1 MICTHCGKEIQ
12 NGITFCPYCGST
24 VNNAKENTKMKKHN
38 PAKVLVS
45 IAAVAVVAA
54 GGWAFANRT
63 PTIDVSKYMILSA
76 DGYNTVGKLNISFD
90 TEKLEKDYGK
100 QIATRFKKQ
109 MKNLKDDTYGLS
121 SLTASLYDGYEA
133 DLFAE
138 TCATGSADKTKNLSN
153 GDVVTYTWDDN
164 SDEAEEAFGVKVKYS
179 DITYTVSGL
188 ASVNTF
194 DAFDG
199 VDVEFSG
206 ISPDG
211 RATVNSLPT
220 AAEAQGLYYTLDEN
234 SGLSNGDTVT
244 LTVSADDTFLKNHE
258 ITLSETSKTLTV
270 SGLKEPETIDPFEDS
285 LLNIAVEGETVS
297 GKLNILIR
305 GCAPHLGVTVSSDL
319 PADDPRSA
327 LTYSVA
333 TESPEGGYAQ
343 GDVVTITAT
352 PKFSSD
358 FTNSYILSRDSLEVS
373 LENVPHY
380 LSSAD
385 EVTPDLLAQ
394 LKPLVENELNSSVD
408 YGMTYTSIWAADGSS
423 PVSSES
429 SASGPRWTGTASLL
443 VDKDSDIYN
452 GSYYGDNMLVFPYEI
467 AYNVFS
473 GEGSGTAVGG
483 IYLLN
488 VKVNADGSYDLSEV
502 STGTTSY
509 YTDMNAFLAK
519 EVNNR
524 SEWYDITTAPFN
536 W

>member
-12 NGITFCPYCGST
+12 NGITFCPYCGSA

-38 PAKVLVS
+38 PAKVLAP

-63 PTIDVSKYMILSA
+63 PTIDVSKYMTLSA

-100 QIATRFKKQ
+100 QITTRFKKQ

-121 SLTASLYDGYEA
+121 SLTASLYDGYET

-244 LTVSADDTFLKNHE
+244 LTVHSNRDDFSDCIDKYGAMPQATEKTFTVEGLNEYVTSAD
-258 ITLSETSKTLTV
+258 TLS
-270 SGLKEPETIDPFEDS
+270 DS
-285 LLNIAVEGETVS
+285 VL
-297 GKLNILIR
+297 
-305 GCAPHLGVTVSSDL
+305 
-319 PADDPRSA
+319 
-327 LTYSVA
+327 
-333 TESPEGGYAQ
+333 
-343 GDVVTITAT
+343 
-352 PKFSSD
+352 
-358 FTNSYILSRDSLEVS
+358 VS
-373 LENVPHY
+373 LQNQAEDVFKSY
-380 LSSAD
+380 A
-385 EVTPDLLAQ
+385 AQ
-394 LKPLVENELNSSVD
+394 RFSNGQTFK
-408 YGMTYTSIWAADGSS
+408 GMTYLGNYILTPKNKDSWGDKDRIVLAYQVTVHHDYTSELNTTYDADDSFFWYITFNN
-423 PVSSES
+423 VSKDANDNI
-429 SASGPRWTGTASLL
+429 ASGLNDYDTPTTFVKIDSGVQKYSFSSSTETWEYYGYASL
-443 VDKDSDIYN
+443 DSLYN
-452 GSYYGDNMLVFPYEI
+452 AAVNQYVENYNHQDNV
-467 AYNVFS
+467 A
-473 GEGSGTAVGG
+473 
-483 IYLLN
+483 
-488 VKVNADGSYDLSEV
+488 
-502 STGTTSY
+502 
-509 YTDMNAFLAK
+509 
-519 EVNNR
+519 
-524 SEWYDITTAPFN
+524 
-536 W
+536 

>member
-38 PAKVLVS
+38 PAKVLVP

-63 PTIDVSKYMILSA
+63 PTIDVSKYMTLSA

-244 LTVSADDTFLKNHE
+244 LTVHSNRDDFSDCIDKYGAMPQATEKTFTVAGLNEYVTSAD
-258 ITLSETSKTLTV
+258 TLS
-270 SGLKEPETIDPFEDS
+270 DS
-285 LLNIAVEGETVS
+285 VL
-297 GKLNILIR
+297 
-305 GCAPHLGVTVSSDL
+305 
-319 PADDPRSA
+319 
-327 LTYSVA
+327 
-333 TESPEGGYAQ
+333 
-343 GDVVTITAT
+343 
-352 PKFSSD
+352 
-358 FTNSYILSRDSLEVS
+358 VS
-373 LENVPHY
+373 LQNQAEDVFKSY
-380 LSSAD
+380 A
-385 EVTPDLLAQ
+385 AQ
-394 LKPLVENELNSSVD
+394 RFSNGQTFK
-408 YGMTYTSIWAADGSS
+408 GMTYLGNYILTPKNKDSWGDKDRIVLAYQVTVHHDYTSELNTTYDADDSFFWYITFNNVSKDADGNI
-423 PVSSES
+423 
-429 SASGPRWTGTASLL
+429 ASGLNDYDTPTTFVKIDSGVQKYSFSSSTETWEYYGYASL
-443 VDKDSDIYN
+443 DSLYN
-452 GSYYGDNMLVFPYEI
+452 AAVNQYVENYNHQDNV
-467 AYNVFS
+467 A
-473 GEGSGTAVGG
+473 
-483 IYLLN
+483 
-488 VKVNADGSYDLSEV
+488 
-502 STGTTSY
+502 
-509 YTDMNAFLAK
+509 
-519 EVNNR
+519 
-524 SEWYDITTAPFN
+524 
-536 W
+536 

>member
-1 MICTHCGKEIQ
+1 MLCTHCGKEIQ
-12 NGITFCPYCGST
+12 NGITFCPYCGSA
-24 VNNAKENTKMKKHN
+24 VNNAKENTKMKKRN
-38 PAKVLVS
+38 PAKVLVP

-63 PTIDVSKYMILSA
+63 PTIDVSKYMTLSV

-138 TCATGSADKTKNLSN
+138 TCATGSADKTKGLSN

-164 SDEAEEAFGVKVKYS
+164 SDEAEEAFGVKVKYT

-244 LTVSADDTFLKNHE
+244 LTVHSNRDDFSDCIDKYGAMPQATEKTFTVEGLNEYVTSAE
-258 ITLSETSKTLTV
+258 TLS
-270 SGLKEPETIDPFEDS
+270 DS
-285 LLNIAVEGETVS
+285 VL
-297 GKLNILIR
+297 
-305 GCAPHLGVTVSSDL
+305 
-319 PADDPRSA
+319 
-327 LTYSVA
+327 
-333 TESPEGGYAQ
+333 
-343 GDVVTITAT
+343 
-352 PKFSSD
+352 
-358 FTNSYILSRDSLEVS
+358 VS
-373 LENVPHY
+373 LQNQAEDVFKSY
-380 LSSAD
+380 A
-385 EVTPDLLAQ
+385 AQ
-394 LKPLVENELNSSVD
+394 RFSNGQTFK
-408 YGMTYTSIWAADGSS
+408 GMTYLGNYILTSKNKDSWGDKDRIVLAYQVTVHHDYTSELNTTYDADDSFFWYITFNNVSKDADGNI
-423 PVSSES
+423 
-429 SASGPRWTGTASLL
+429 ASGLNDYDTPTTFVKIDSGVQKYSFSSSTETWEYYGYASL
-443 VDKDSDIYN
+443 DSLYN
-452 GSYYGDNMLVFPYEI
+452 AAVNQYVENYNHQDNV
-467 AYNVFS
+467 A
-473 GEGSGTAVGG
+473 
-483 IYLLN
+483 
-488 VKVNADGSYDLSEV
+488 
-502 STGTTSY
+502 
-509 YTDMNAFLAK
+509 
-519 EVNNR
+519 
-524 SEWYDITTAPFN
+524 
-536 W
+536 

>member
-1 MICTHCGKEIQ
+1 MLCTHCGKEIQ
-12 NGITFCPYCGST
+12 NGITFCPYCGSA

-63 PTIDVSKYMILSA
+63 PTIDVSKYMTLSA
-76 DGYNTVGKLNISFD
+76 DGYNTVGKLNIDFD
-90 TEKLEKDYGK
+90 TDKLEQDYGK

-109 MKNLKDDTYGLS
+109 MKNLKDDTFGLS

-164 SDEAEEAFGVKVKYS
+164 SDEAEEAFGVKVKYT

-244 LTVSADDTFLKNHE
+244 LTVHSNRDDFSDCIDKYGAMPQATEKTFTVEGLNEYVTSAD
-258 ITLSETSKTLTV
+258 TLS
-270 SGLKEPETIDPFEDS
+270 DS
-285 LLNIAVEGETVS
+285 VL
-297 GKLNILIR
+297 
-305 GCAPHLGVTVSSDL
+305 
-319 PADDPRSA
+319 
-327 LTYSVA
+327 
-333 TESPEGGYAQ
+333 
-343 GDVVTITAT
+343 
-352 PKFSSD
+352 
-358 FTNSYILSRDSLEVS
+358 VS
-373 LENVPHY
+373 LQNQAEDVFKSY
-380 LSSAD
+380 A
-385 EVTPDLLAQ
+385 AQ
-394 LKPLVENELNSSVD
+394 RFSNGQTFK
-408 YGMTYTSIWAADGSS
+408 GMTYLGNYILTPKNKDSGGDKDRIVLAYQVTVHHDYTSELNTTYDADDSFFWYITFNN
-423 PVSSES
+423 VSKDANDNI
-429 SASGPRWTGTASLL
+429 ASGLNDYDTPTTFVKIDSGVQKYSFSSSTETWEYYGYASL
-443 VDKDSDIYN
+443 DSLYN
-452 GSYYGDNMLVFPYEI
+452 AAVNQYVENYNHQDNV
-467 AYNVFS
+467 A
-473 GEGSGTAVGG
+473 
-483 IYLLN
+483 
-488 VKVNADGSYDLSEV
+488 
-502 STGTTSY
+502 
-509 YTDMNAFLAK
+509 
-519 EVNNR
+519 
-524 SEWYDITTAPFN
+524 
-536 W
+536 

>member
-38 PAKVLVS
+38 PAKVLVP

-63 PTIDVSKYMILSA
+63 PTIDVSKYMTLSV
-76 DGYNTVGKLNISFD
+76 DGYNTVGKLNIDFD

-100 QIATRFKKQ
+100 QITTRFKKQ
-109 MKNLKDDTYGLS
+109 MKNLKDDTFGLS

-164 SDEAEEAFGVKVKYS
+164 SDEAEEAFGVKVKYT

-220 AAEAQGLYYTLDEN
+220 AVEAQGLYYTLDEN

-244 LTVSADDTFLKNHE
+244 LTVHSNRDDFSDCIDKYGAMPQATEKTFTVEGLNEYVTSAD
-258 ITLSETSKTLTV
+258 TLS
-270 SGLKEPETIDPFEDS
+270 DS
-285 LLNIAVEGETVS
+285 VL
-297 GKLNILIR
+297 
-305 GCAPHLGVTVSSDL
+305 
-319 PADDPRSA
+319 
-327 LTYSVA
+327 
-333 TESPEGGYAQ
+333 
-343 GDVVTITAT
+343 
-352 PKFSSD
+352 
-358 FTNSYILSRDSLEVS
+358 VS
-373 LENVPHY
+373 LQNQAEDVFKSY
-380 LSSAD
+380 A
-385 EVTPDLLAQ
+385 AQ
-394 LKPLVENELNSSVD
+394 RFSNGQTFK
-408 YGMTYTSIWAADGSS
+408 GMTYLGNYILTPKNKDSWGDKDRIVLAYQVTVHHDYTSELNMTYDADDSFFWYITFNN
-423 PVSSES
+423 VSKDANDNI
-429 SASGPRWTGTASLL
+429 ASGLNDYDTPTTFVKIDSGVQKYSFSSSTETWEYYGYASL
-443 VDKDSDIYN
+443 DSLYN
-452 GSYYGDNMLVFPYEI
+452 AAVNQYVENYNHQDNV
-467 AYNVFS
+467 A
-473 GEGSGTAVGG
+473 
-483 IYLLN
+483 
-488 VKVNADGSYDLSEV
+488 
-502 STGTTSY
+502 
-509 YTDMNAFLAK
+509 
-519 EVNNR
+519 
-524 SEWYDITTAPFN
+524 
-536 W
+536 

>member
-12 NGITFCPYCGST
+12 NGITFCPYCGSA

-38 PAKVLVS
+38 PAKVLVP

-63 PTIDVSKYMILSA
+63 PTIDVSKYMTLSA
-76 DGYNTVGKLNISFD
+76 DGYNTVGKLNVDFD

-138 TCATGSADKTKNLSN
+138 TCANGSADKTKNLSN

-164 SDEAEEAFGVKVKYS
+164 SKEAMEAFGVKVKYT

-234 SGLSNGDTVT
+234 SALSNGDTVT
-244 LTVSADDTFLKNHE
+244 LTVHSNRDDFSDCIDKYGAMPQATEKTFTVEGLNEYVTSAD
-258 ITLSETSKTLTV
+258 TLS
-270 SGLKEPETIDPFEDS
+270 DS
-285 LLNIAVEGETVS
+285 VL
-297 GKLNILIR
+297 
-305 GCAPHLGVTVSSDL
+305 
-319 PADDPRSA
+319 
-327 LTYSVA
+327 
-333 TESPEGGYAQ
+333 
-343 GDVVTITAT
+343 
-352 PKFSSD
+352 
-358 FTNSYILSRDSLEVS
+358 VS
-373 LENVPHY
+373 LQNQAEDVFKSY
-380 LSSAD
+380 A
-385 EVTPDLLAQ
+385 AQ
-394 LKPLVENELNSSVD
+394 RFSNGQTFK
-408 YGMTYTSIWAADGSS
+408 GMTYLGNYILTPKNKDSWGDKDRIVLAYQVTVHHDYTSELNTTYDADDSFFWYITFNN
-423 PVSSES
+423 VSKDANGNI
-429 SASGPRWTGTASLL
+429 ASGLNDYDTPTTFVKIDSGVQKYSFSSSTKTWEYYGYASL
-443 VDKDSDIYN
+443 DSLYN
-452 GSYYGDNMLVFPYEI
+452 AAVNQYVENYNHQDNV
-467 AYNVFS
+467 A
-473 GEGSGTAVGG
+473 
-483 IYLLN
+483 
-488 VKVNADGSYDLSEV
+488 
-502 STGTTSY
+502 
-509 YTDMNAFLAK
+509 
-519 EVNNR
+519 
-524 SEWYDITTAPFN
+524 
-536 W
+536 

>member
-12 NGITFCPYCGST
+12 NGITFCPYCGSA

-38 PAKVLVS
+38 PAKVLAP

-63 PTIDVSKYMILSA
+63 PTIDVSKYMTLSA

-100 QIATRFKKQ
+100 QITTRFKKQ

-121 SLTASLYDGYEA
+121 SLTASLYDGYET

-234 SGLSNGDTVT
+234 SGLSNGATVT
-244 LTVSADDTFLKNHE
+244 LTVHSNRDDFSDCIDKYGAMPQATEKTFTVEGLNEYVTSAD
-258 ITLSETSKTLTV
+258 TLS
-270 SGLKEPETIDPFEDS
+270 DS
-285 LLNIAVEGETVS
+285 VL
-297 GKLNILIR
+297 
-305 GCAPHLGVTVSSDL
+305 
-319 PADDPRSA
+319 
-327 LTYSVA
+327 
-333 TESPEGGYAQ
+333 
-343 GDVVTITAT
+343 
-352 PKFSSD
+352 
-358 FTNSYILSRDSLEVS
+358 VS
-373 LENVPHY
+373 LQNQAEDVFKSY
-380 LSSAD
+380 A
-385 EVTPDLLAQ
+385 AQ
-394 LKPLVENELNSSVD
+394 RFSNGQTFK
-408 YGMTYTSIWAADGSS
+408 GMTYLGNYILTPKNKDSWGDKDRIVLAYQVTVHHDYTSELNTTYDADDSFFWYITFNNVSKDADGNI
-423 PVSSES
+423 
-429 SASGPRWTGTASLL
+429 ASGLNDYDTPTTFVKIDSGVQKYSFSSSTETWEYYGYASL
-443 VDKDSDIYN
+443 DSLYN
-452 GSYYGDNMLVFPYEI
+452 AAVNQYVENYNHQDNV
-467 AYNVFS
+467 A
-473 GEGSGTAVGG
+473 
-483 IYLLN
+483 
-488 VKVNADGSYDLSEV
+488 
-502 STGTTSY
+502 
-509 YTDMNAFLAK
+509 
-519 EVNNR
+519 
-524 SEWYDITTAPFN
+524 
-536 W
+536 

>member
-63 PTIDVSKYMILSA
+63 PTIDVSKYMTLSA
-76 DGYNTVGKLNISFD
+76 DGYNTVGKLNIDFD
-90 TEKLEKDYGK
+90 TDKLEQDYGK
-100 QIATRFKKQ
+100 QITTRFKKQ

-164 SDEAEEAFGVKVKYS
+164 SDEAEEAFGVKVKYT

-244 LTVSADDTFLKNHE
+244 LTVHSNRDDFSDCIDKYGAMPQATEKTFTVEGLNEYVTSAD
-258 ITLSETSKTLTV
+258 TLS
-270 SGLKEPETIDPFEDS
+270 DS
-285 LLNIAVEGETVS
+285 VL
-297 GKLNILIR
+297 
-305 GCAPHLGVTVSSDL
+305 
-319 PADDPRSA
+319 
-327 LTYSVA
+327 
-333 TESPEGGYAQ
+333 
-343 GDVVTITAT
+343 
-352 PKFSSD
+352 
-358 FTNSYILSRDSLEVS
+358 VS
-373 LENVPHY
+373 LQNQAEDVFKSY
-380 LSSAD
+380 A
-385 EVTPDLLAQ
+385 AQ
-394 LKPLVENELNSSVD
+394 RFSNGQTFK
-408 YGMTYTSIWAADGSS
+408 GMTYLGNYILT
-423 PVSSES
+423 PK
-429 SASGPRWTGTASLL
+429 
-443 VDKDSDIYN
+443 DKDSWGDKDRIVLAYQVTVHHDYTSELN
-452 GSYYGDNMLVFPYEI
+452 TTYDADDSFFWYITFNNVSKDADGNIASGLNDYDTPTTFVKIDSGVQKYSFSSSTETWEYYGYASLDNL
-467 AYNVFS
+467 YNA
-473 GEGSGTAVGG
+473 AVNQ
-483 IYLLN
+483 YVENYNHQDN
-488 VKVNADGSYDLSEV
+488 VA
-502 STGTTSY
+502 
-509 YTDMNAFLAK
+509 
-519 EVNNR
+519 
-524 SEWYDITTAPFN
+524 
-536 W
+536 

>member
-38 PAKVLVS
+38 PAKVLVP

-63 PTIDVSKYMILSA
+63 PTIDVSKYMTLSA

-164 SDEAEEAFGVKVKYS
+164 SDEAEEAFGVKVKYT

-244 LTVSADDTFLKNHE
+244 LTVHSNRDDFSDCIDKYGAMPQATEKTFTVAGLNEYVTSAD
-258 ITLSETSKTLTV
+258 TLS
-270 SGLKEPETIDPFEDS
+270 DS
-285 LLNIAVEGETVS
+285 VL
-297 GKLNILIR
+297 
-305 GCAPHLGVTVSSDL
+305 
-319 PADDPRSA
+319 
-327 LTYSVA
+327 
-333 TESPEGGYAQ
+333 
-343 GDVVTITAT
+343 
-352 PKFSSD
+352 
-358 FTNSYILSRDSLEVS
+358 VS
-373 LENVPHY
+373 LQNQAEDVFKSY
-380 LSSAD
+380 A
-385 EVTPDLLAQ
+385 AQ
-394 LKPLVENELNSSVD
+394 RFSNGQTFK
-408 YGMTYTSIWAADGSS
+408 GMTYLGNYILTPKNKDSWGDKDRIVLAYQVTVHHDYTSELNTTYDADDSFFWYITFNNVSKDADGNI
-423 PVSSES
+423 
-429 SASGPRWTGTASLL
+429 ASGLNDYDTPTTF
-443 VDKDSDIYN
+443 VKIDSGVQKY
-452 GSYYGDNMLVFPYEI
+452 S
-467 AYNVFS
+467 FS
-473 GEGSGTAVGG
+473 S
-483 IYLLN
+483 
-488 VKVNADGSYDLSEV
+488 
-502 STGTTSY
+502 STET
-509 YTDMNAFLAK
+509 
-519 EVNNR
+519 
-524 SEWYDITTAPFN
+524 
-536 W
+536 

>member
-12 NGITFCPYCGST
+12 NGITFCPYCGSA

-38 PAKVLVS
+38 PAKVLAP
-45 IAAVAVVAA
+45 IAAAAVIAA

-63 PTIDVSKYMILSA
+63 PTIDVSKYMTLSA

-100 QIATRFKKQ
+100 QITTRFKKQ
-109 MKNLKDDTYGLS
+109 MKNLKDDTFGLS

-244 LTVSADDTFLKNHE
+244 LTVHSNRDDFSDCIDKYGAMPQATEKTFTVEGLNEYVTSAD
-258 ITLSETSKTLTV
+258 TLS
-270 SGLKEPETIDPFEDS
+270 DS
-285 LLNIAVEGETVS
+285 VL
-297 GKLNILIR
+297 
-305 GCAPHLGVTVSSDL
+305 
-319 PADDPRSA
+319 
-327 LTYSVA
+327 
-333 TESPEGGYAQ
+333 
-343 GDVVTITAT
+343 
-352 PKFSSD
+352 
-358 FTNSYILSRDSLEVS
+358 VS
-373 LENVPHY
+373 LQNQAEDVFKSY
-380 LSSAD
+380 A
-385 EVTPDLLAQ
+385 AQ
-394 LKPLVENELNSSVD
+394 RFSNGQTFK
-408 YGMTYTSIWAADGSS
+408 GMTYLGNYILTPKNKDSWGDKDRIVLAYQVTVHHDYTSELNTTYDADDSFFWYITFNNVSKDADGNIASGLNDYDTPTTFVKIDSGVQKYSFSS
-423 PVSSES
+423 SSETWEYY
-429 SASGPRWTGTASLL
+429 GYASL
-443 VDKDSDIYN
+443 DSLYN
-452 GSYYGDNMLVFPYEI
+452 AAVNQYVENYNHQDNV
-467 AYNVFS
+467 A
-473 GEGSGTAVGG
+473 
-483 IYLLN
+483 
-488 VKVNADGSYDLSEV
+488 
-502 STGTTSY
+502 
-509 YTDMNAFLAK
+509 
-519 EVNNR
+519 
-524 SEWYDITTAPFN
+524 
-536 W
+536 

>member
-12 NGITFCPYCGST
+12 NGITFCPYCGSA

-38 PAKVLVS
+38 PAKVLAP

-63 PTIDVSKYMILSA
+63 PTIDVSKYMTLSA

-100 QIATRFKKQ
+100 QITTRFKKQ

-121 SLTASLYDGYEA
+121 SLTASLYDGYET

-164 SDEAEEAFGVKVKYS
+164 SDEAEEAFGVKVKYT

-244 LTVSADDTFLKNHE
+244 LTVHSNRDDFSDCIDKYGAMPQATEKTFTVEGLNEYVTSAD
-258 ITLSETSKTLTV
+258 TLS
-270 SGLKEPETIDPFEDS
+270 DS
-285 LLNIAVEGETVS
+285 VL
-297 GKLNILIR
+297 
-305 GCAPHLGVTVSSDL
+305 
-319 PADDPRSA
+319 
-327 LTYSVA
+327 
-333 TESPEGGYAQ
+333 
-343 GDVVTITAT
+343 
-352 PKFSSD
+352 
-358 FTNSYILSRDSLEVS
+358 VS
-373 LENVPHY
+373 LQNQAEDVFKSY
-380 LSSAD
+380 A
-385 EVTPDLLAQ
+385 AQ
-394 LKPLVENELNSSVD
+394 RFSNGQTFK
-408 YGMTYTSIWAADGSS
+408 GMTYLGNYILTPKNKDSWGDKDRIVLAYQVTVHHDYTSELNTTYDADDSFFWYITFNNVSKDADGNI
-423 PVSSES
+423 
-429 SASGPRWTGTASLL
+429 ASGLNDYDTPTTFVKIDSGVQKYSFSSSTETWEYYGYASL
-443 VDKDSDIYN
+443 DSLYN
-452 GSYYGDNMLVFPYEI
+452 AAVNQYVENYNHQDNV
-467 AYNVFS
+467 A
-473 GEGSGTAVGG
+473 
-483 IYLLN
+483 
-488 VKVNADGSYDLSEV
+488 
-502 STGTTSY
+502 
-509 YTDMNAFLAK
+509 
-519 EVNNR
+519 
-524 SEWYDITTAPFN
+524 
-536 W
+536 

>member
-63 PTIDVSKYMILSA
+63 PTIDVSKYMTLSA
-76 DGYNTVGKLNISFD
+76 DGYNTVGKLNIDFD
-90 TEKLEKDYGK
+90 TDKLEQDYGK
-100 QIATRFKKQ
+100 QITTRFKKQ
-109 MKNLKDDTYGLS
+109 MKNLKDDTFGLS

-164 SDEAEEAFGVKVKYS
+164 SDEAEEAFGVKVKYT

-244 LTVSADDTFLKNHE
+244 LTVHSNRDDFSDCIDKYGAMPQATEKTFTVEGLNEYVTSAD
-258 ITLSETSKTLTV
+258 TLS
-270 SGLKEPETIDPFEDS
+270 DS
-285 LLNIAVEGETVS
+285 VL
-297 GKLNILIR
+297 
-305 GCAPHLGVTVSSDL
+305 
-319 PADDPRSA
+319 
-327 LTYSVA
+327 
-333 TESPEGGYAQ
+333 
-343 GDVVTITAT
+343 
-352 PKFSSD
+352 
-358 FTNSYILSRDSLEVS
+358 VS
-373 LENVPHY
+373 LQNQAEDVFKSY
-380 LSSAD
+380 A
-385 EVTPDLLAQ
+385 AQ
-394 LKPLVENELNSSVD
+394 RFSNGQTFK
-408 YGMTYTSIWAADGSS
+408 GMTYLGNYILPPKNKDSWGDKDRIVLAYQVTVHHDYTSELNTTYDADDSFFWYITFNNVSKDADGNI
-423 PVSSES
+423 
-429 SASGPRWTGTASLL
+429 ASGLNDYDTPTTFVKIDSGVQKYSFSSSTETWEYYGYASL
-443 VDKDSDIYN
+443 DSLYN
-452 GSYYGDNMLVFPYEI
+452 AAVNQYVENYNHQDNV
-467 AYNVFS
+467 A
-473 GEGSGTAVGG
+473 
-483 IYLLN
+483 
-488 VKVNADGSYDLSEV
+488 
-502 STGTTSY
+502 
-509 YTDMNAFLAK
+509 
-519 EVNNR
+519 
-524 SEWYDITTAPFN
+524 
-536 W
+536 

>member
-38 PAKVLVS
+38 PAKVLAP
-45 IAAVAVVAA
+45 IAAAAVIAA

-63 PTIDVSKYMILSA
+63 PTIDVSKYMTLSA

-121 SLTASLYDGYEA
+121 SLTASLYDGYET

-164 SDEAEEAFGVKVKYS
+164 SDEAEEAFGVKVKYT

-244 LTVSADDTFLKNHE
+244 LTVHSNRDDFSDCIDKYGAMPQATEKTFTVAGLNEYVTSAD
-258 ITLSETSKTLTV
+258 TLS
-270 SGLKEPETIDPFEDS
+270 DS
-285 LLNIAVEGETVS
+285 VL
-297 GKLNILIR
+297 
-305 GCAPHLGVTVSSDL
+305 
-319 PADDPRSA
+319 
-327 LTYSVA
+327 
-333 TESPEGGYAQ
+333 
-343 GDVVTITAT
+343 
-352 PKFSSD
+352 
-358 FTNSYILSRDSLEVS
+358 VS
-373 LENVPHY
+373 LQNQAEDVFKSY
-380 LSSAD
+380 A
-385 EVTPDLLAQ
+385 AQ
-394 LKPLVENELNSSVD
+394 RFSNGQTFK
-408 YGMTYTSIWAADGSS
+408 GMTYLGNYILTPKNKDSWGDKDRIVLAYQVTVHHDYTSELNTTYDADDSFFWYITFNNVSKDADGNI
-423 PVSSES
+423 
-429 SASGPRWTGTASLL
+429 ASGLNDYDTPTTFVKIDSGVQKYSFSSSTETWEYYGYASL
-443 VDKDSDIYN
+443 DSLYN
-452 GSYYGDNMLVFPYEI
+452 AAVNQYVENYNHQDNV
-467 AYNVFS
+467 A
-473 GEGSGTAVGG
+473 
-483 IYLLN
+483 
-488 VKVNADGSYDLSEV
+488 
-502 STGTTSY
+502 
-509 YTDMNAFLAK
+509 
-519 EVNNR
+519 
-524 SEWYDITTAPFN
+524 
-536 W
+536 

>member
-24 VNNAKENTKMKKHN
+24 VNNANENTKMKKHN
-38 PAKVLVS
+38 PAKVLVP

-63 PTIDVSKYMILSA
+63 PTIDVSKYMTLSA

-164 SDEAEEAFGVKVKYS
+164 SDEAEEAFGVKVKYT

-244 LTVSADDTFLKNHE
+244 LTVHSNRDDFSDCIDKYGAMPQATEKTFTVAGLNEYVTSAD
-258 ITLSETSKTLTV
+258 TLS
-270 SGLKEPETIDPFEDS
+270 DS
-285 LLNIAVEGETVS
+285 VL
-297 GKLNILIR
+297 
-305 GCAPHLGVTVSSDL
+305 
-319 PADDPRSA
+319 
-327 LTYSVA
+327 
-333 TESPEGGYAQ
+333 
-343 GDVVTITAT
+343 
-352 PKFSSD
+352 
-358 FTNSYILSRDSLEVS
+358 VS
-373 LENVPHY
+373 LQNQAEDVFKSY
-380 LSSAD
+380 A
-385 EVTPDLLAQ
+385 AQ
-394 LKPLVENELNSSVD
+394 RFSNGQTFK
-408 YGMTYTSIWAADGSS
+408 GMTYLGNYILTPKNKDSWGDKDRIVLAYQVTVHHDYTSELNTTYDADDSFFWYITFNNVSKDADGNI
-423 PVSSES
+423 
-429 SASGPRWTGTASLL
+429 ASGLNDYDTPTTFVKIDSGVQKYSFSSSTETWEYYGYASL
-443 VDKDSDIYN
+443 DSLYN
-452 GSYYGDNMLVFPYEI
+452 AAVNQYVENYNHQDNV
-467 AYNVFS
+467 A
-473 GEGSGTAVGG
+473 
-483 IYLLN
+483 
-488 VKVNADGSYDLSEV
+488 
-502 STGTTSY
+502 
-509 YTDMNAFLAK
+509 
-519 EVNNR
+519 
-524 SEWYDITTAPFN
+524 
-536 W
+536 

>member
-1 MICTHCGKEIQ
+1 MICTYCGKEIQ

-24 VNNAKENTKMKKHN
+24 VKNAKENTKMKKHN

-63 PTIDVSKYMILSA
+63 PTIDVSKYMTLSA

-138 TCATGSADKTKNLSN
+138 TCATGSADKTKGLSN

-164 SDEAEEAFGVKVKYS
+164 SDEAEEAFGVKVKYT

-244 LTVSADDTFLKNHE
+244 LTVHSNRDDFSDCIDKYGAMPQATEKTFTVEGLNEYVTSAD
-258 ITLSETSKTLTV
+258 TLS
-270 SGLKEPETIDPFEDS
+270 DS
-285 LLNIAVEGETVS
+285 VL
-297 GKLNILIR
+297 
-305 GCAPHLGVTVSSDL
+305 
-319 PADDPRSA
+319 
-327 LTYSVA
+327 
-333 TESPEGGYAQ
+333 
-343 GDVVTITAT
+343 
-352 PKFSSD
+352 
-358 FTNSYILSRDSLEVS
+358 VS
-373 LENVPHY
+373 LQNQAEDVFKSY
-380 LSSAD
+380 A
-385 EVTPDLLAQ
+385 AQ
-394 LKPLVENELNSSVD
+394 RFSNGQTFK
-408 YGMTYTSIWAADGSS
+408 GMTYLGNYILTPKNKDSWGDKDRIVLAYQVTVHHDYTSELNTTYDADDSFFWYITFNNVSKDADGNI
-423 PVSSES
+423 
-429 SASGPRWTGTASLL
+429 ASGLNDYDTPTTFVKIDSGVQKYSFSSSTETWEYYGYASL
-443 VDKDSDIYN
+443 DSLYN
-452 GSYYGDNMLVFPYEI
+452 AAVNQYVENYNHQDNV
-467 AYNVFS
+467 A
-473 GEGSGTAVGG
+473 
-483 IYLLN
+483 
-488 VKVNADGSYDLSEV
+488 
-502 STGTTSY
+502 
-509 YTDMNAFLAK
+509 
-519 EVNNR
+519 
-524 SEWYDITTAPFN
+524 
-536 W
+536 

>member
-38 PAKVLVS
+38 PAKILVP
-45 IAAVAVVAA
+45 IATVAVVAA

-63 PTIDVSKYMILSA
+63 PTIDVSKYMTLSA

-121 SLTASLYDGYEA
+121 SLTASLYDGYET

-244 LTVSADDTFLKNHE
+244 LTVHSNRDDFSDCIDKYGAMPQATEKTFTVEGLNEYVTSAD
-258 ITLSETSKTLTV
+258 TLS
-270 SGLKEPETIDPFEDS
+270 DS
-285 LLNIAVEGETVS
+285 VL
-297 GKLNILIR
+297 
-305 GCAPHLGVTVSSDL
+305 
-319 PADDPRSA
+319 
-327 LTYSVA
+327 
-333 TESPEGGYAQ
+333 
-343 GDVVTITAT
+343 
-352 PKFSSD
+352 
-358 FTNSYILSRDSLEVS
+358 VS
-373 LENVPHY
+373 LQNQAEDVFKSY
-380 LSSAD
+380 A
-385 EVTPDLLAQ
+385 AQ
-394 LKPLVENELNSSVD
+394 RFSNGQTFK
-408 YGMTYTSIWAADGSS
+408 GMTYLGNYILTPKNKDSWGDKDRIVLAYQVTVHHDYTSELNTTYDADDSFFWYITFNNVSKDADGNI
-423 PVSSES
+423 
-429 SASGPRWTGTASLL
+429 ASGLNDYDTPTTFVKIDSGVQKYSFSSSTETWEYYGYASL
-443 VDKDSDIYN
+443 DSLYN
-452 GSYYGDNMLVFPYEI
+452 AAVNQYVENYNHQDNV
-467 AYNVFS
+467 A
-473 GEGSGTAVGG
+473 
-483 IYLLN
+483 
-488 VKVNADGSYDLSEV
+488 
-502 STGTTSY
+502 
-509 YTDMNAFLAK
+509 
-519 EVNNR
+519 
-524 SEWYDITTAPFN
+524 
-536 W
+536 

>member
-24 VNNAKENTKMKKHN
+24 VNNAKENTKMKKRN
-38 PAKVLVS
+38 PAKVLVP

-63 PTIDVSKYMILSA
+63 PTIDVSKYMTLSA

-109 MKNLKDDTYGLS
+109 MKNLKDDTFGLS

-164 SDEAEEAFGVKVKYS
+164 SDEAEEAFGVKVKYT

-244 LTVSADDTFLKNHE
+244 LTVHSNRDDFSDCIDKYGAMPQATEKTFTVEGLNEYVTSAD
-258 ITLSETSKTLTV
+258 TLSDSVLVSLQNQAEDVFKSYAAQRFSNGQTFKGMTYLGNYILTP
-270 SGLKEPETIDPFEDS
+270 KNKDS
-285 LLNIAVEGETVS
+285 WGDKDRIVLAYQ
-297 GKLNILIR
+297 
-305 GCAPHLGVTVSSDL
+305 VTVHHDY
-319 PADDPRSA
+319 
-327 LTYSVA
+327 T
-333 TESPEGGYAQ
+333 
-343 GDVVTITAT
+343 
-352 PKFSSD
+352 
-358 FTNSYILSRDSLEVS
+358 
-373 LENVPHY
+373 
-380 LSSAD
+380 
-385 EVTPDLLAQ
+385 
-394 LKPLVENELNSSVD
+394 NELNT
-408 YGMTYTSIWAADGSS
+408 TYDADDSFFWYITFNNVSKDADGNI
-423 PVSSES
+423 
-429 SASGPRWTGTASLL
+429 ASGLNDYDTPTTFVKIDSGVQKYSFSSSTETWEYYGYASL
-443 VDKDSDIYN
+443 DSLYN
-452 GSYYGDNMLVFPYEI
+452 AAVNQYVENYNHQDNV
-467 AYNVFS
+467 A
-473 GEGSGTAVGG
+473 
-483 IYLLN
+483 
-488 VKVNADGSYDLSEV
+488 
-502 STGTTSY
+502 
-509 YTDMNAFLAK
+509 
-519 EVNNR
+519 
-524 SEWYDITTAPFN
+524 
-536 W
+536 

>member
-63 PTIDVSKYMILSA
+63 PTIDVSKYMTLSA
-76 DGYNTVGKLNISFD
+76 DGYNTVGKLNIDFD

-100 QIATRFKKQ
+100 QITTRFKKQ

-164 SDEAEEAFGVKVKYS
+164 SDEAEEAFGVKVKYT

-244 LTVSADDTFLKNHE
+244 LTVHSNRDDFSDCIDKYGAMPQATEKTFTVEGLNEYVTSAD
-258 ITLSETSKTLTV
+258 TLS
-270 SGLKEPETIDPFEDS
+270 DS
-285 LLNIAVEGETVS
+285 VL
-297 GKLNILIR
+297 
-305 GCAPHLGVTVSSDL
+305 
-319 PADDPRSA
+319 
-327 LTYSVA
+327 
-333 TESPEGGYAQ
+333 
-343 GDVVTITAT
+343 
-352 PKFSSD
+352 
-358 FTNSYILSRDSLEVS
+358 VS
-373 LENVPHY
+373 LQNQAEDVFKSY
-380 LSSAD
+380 A
-385 EVTPDLLAQ
+385 AQ
-394 LKPLVENELNSSVD
+394 RFSNGQTFK
-408 YGMTYTSIWAADGSS
+408 GMTYLGNYILTPKNKDSWGDKDRIVLAYQVTVHHDYTSELNTTYDADDSFFWYITFNNVSKDADGNI
-423 PVSSES
+423 
-429 SASGPRWTGTASLL
+429 ASGLNDYDTPTTFVKIDSGVQKYSFSSSTETWEYYGYASL
-443 VDKDSDIYN
+443 DSLYN
-452 GSYYGDNMLVFPYEI
+452 AAVNQYVENYNHQDNV
-467 AYNVFS
+467 A
-473 GEGSGTAVGG
+473 
-483 IYLLN
+483 
-488 VKVNADGSYDLSEV
+488 
-502 STGTTSY
+502 
-509 YTDMNAFLAK
+509 
-519 EVNNR
+519 
-524 SEWYDITTAPFN
+524 
-536 W
+536 

>member
-1 MICTHCGKEIQ
+1 MLCTHCGKEIQ
-12 NGITFCPYCGST
+12 NGITFCPYCGSA
-24 VNNAKENTKMKKHN
+24 VNNAKENTKMKKRN
-38 PAKVLVS
+38 PAKVLVP

-63 PTIDVSKYMILSA
+63 PTIDVSKYMTLSA

-109 MKNLKDDTYGLS
+109 MKNLKDDTFGLS

-164 SDEAEEAFGVKVKYS
+164 SDEAEEAFGVKVKYT

-244 LTVSADDTFLKNHE
+244 LTVHSNRDDFSDCIDKYGAMPQATEKTFTVEGLNEYVTSAD
-258 ITLSETSKTLTV
+258 TLS
-270 SGLKEPETIDPFEDS
+270 DS
-285 LLNIAVEGETVS
+285 VL
-297 GKLNILIR
+297 
-305 GCAPHLGVTVSSDL
+305 
-319 PADDPRSA
+319 
-327 LTYSVA
+327 
-333 TESPEGGYAQ
+333 
-343 GDVVTITAT
+343 
-352 PKFSSD
+352 
-358 FTNSYILSRDSLEVS
+358 VS
-373 LENVPHY
+373 LQNQAEDVFKSY
-380 LSSAD
+380 A
-385 EVTPDLLAQ
+385 AQ
-394 LKPLVENELNSSVD
+394 RFSNGQTFK
-408 YGMTYTSIWAADGSS
+408 GMTYLGNYILTPKNKDSWGDKDRIVLAYQVTVHHDYTSELNTTYDADDSFFWYITFNNVSKDADGNI
-423 PVSSES
+423 
-429 SASGPRWTGTASLL
+429 ASGLNDYDTPTTFVKIDSGVQKYSFSSSTETWEYYGYASL
-443 VDKDSDIYN
+443 DSLYN
-452 GSYYGDNMLVFPYEI
+452 AAVNQYVENYNHQDNV
-467 AYNVFS
+467 A
-473 GEGSGTAVGG
+473 
-483 IYLLN
+483 
-488 VKVNADGSYDLSEV
+488 
-502 STGTTSY
+502 
-509 YTDMNAFLAK
+509 
-519 EVNNR
+519 
-524 SEWYDITTAPFN
+524 
-536 W
+536 

>member
-38 PAKVLVS
+38 PAKVLVH

-63 PTIDVSKYMILSA
+63 PTIDVSKYMTLSA

-164 SDEAEEAFGVKVKYS
+164 SDEAEEAFGVKVKYT

-244 LTVSADDTFLKNHE
+244 LTVHSNRDDFSDCIDKYGAMPQATEKTFTVAGLNEYVTSAD
-258 ITLSETSKTLTV
+258 TLS
-270 SGLKEPETIDPFEDS
+270 DS
-285 LLNIAVEGETVS
+285 VL
-297 GKLNILIR
+297 
-305 GCAPHLGVTVSSDL
+305 
-319 PADDPRSA
+319 
-327 LTYSVA
+327 
-333 TESPEGGYAQ
+333 
-343 GDVVTITAT
+343 
-352 PKFSSD
+352 
-358 FTNSYILSRDSLEVS
+358 VS
-373 LENVPHY
+373 LQNQAEDVFKSY
-380 LSSAD
+380 A
-385 EVTPDLLAQ
+385 AQ
-394 LKPLVENELNSSVD
+394 RFSNGQTFK
-408 YGMTYTSIWAADGSS
+408 GMTYLGNYILTPKNKDSWGDKDRIVLAYQVTVHHDYTSELNTTYDADDSFFWYITFNNVSKDADGNI
-423 PVSSES
+423 
-429 SASGPRWTGTASLL
+429 ASGLNDYDTPTTFVKIDSGVQKYSFSSSTETWEYYGYASL
-443 VDKDSDIYN
+443 DSLYN
-452 GSYYGDNMLVFPYEI
+452 AAVNQYVENYNHQDNV
-467 AYNVFS
+467 A
-473 GEGSGTAVGG
+473 
-483 IYLLN
+483 
-488 VKVNADGSYDLSEV
+488 
-502 STGTTSY
+502 
-509 YTDMNAFLAK
+509 
-519 EVNNR
+519 
-524 SEWYDITTAPFN
+524 
-536 W
+536 

>member
-63 PTIDVSKYMILSA
+63 PTIDVSKYMTLSA
-76 DGYNTVGKLNISFD
+76 DGYNTVGKLNIDFD
-90 TEKLEKDYGK
+90 TDKLEQDYGK
-100 QIATRFKKQ
+100 QITTRFKKQ
-109 MKNLKDDTYGLS
+109 MKNLKDDTFGLS

-164 SDEAEEAFGVKVKYS
+164 SDEAEEAFGVKVKYT

-244 LTVSADDTFLKNHE
+244 LTVHSNRDDFSDCIDKYGAMPQATEKTFTVEGLNEYVTSAD
-258 ITLSETSKTLTV
+258 TLSDSVLVSLQNQAQDVLNAYIAKSWDSECVTLKGMSYLGYYILTPKNKDNYGVSQDVIILPYQVTSHNH
-270 SGLKEPETIDPFEDS
+270 FEDDKGQVYDADVS
-285 LLNIAVEGETVS
+285 YYWYIAFRNVSKDADGNIAG
-297 GKLNILIR
+297 GL
-305 GCAPHLGVTVSSDL
+305 
-319 PADDPRSA
+319 DDYYTANASF
-327 LTYSVA
+327 
-333 TESPEGGYAQ
+333 
-343 GDVVTITAT
+343 DVKTGL
-352 PKFSSD
+352 D
-358 FTNSYILSRDSLEVS
+358 
-373 LENVPHY
+373 
-380 LSSAD
+380 
-385 EVTPDLLAQ
+385 
-394 LKPLVENELNSSVD
+394 
-408 YGMTYTSIWAADGSS
+408 DGWW
-423 PVSSES
+423 EKY
-429 SASGPRWTGTASLL
+429 W
-443 VDKDSDIYN
+443 
-452 GSYYGDNMLVFPYEI
+452 
-467 AYNVFS
+467 
-473 GEGSGTAVGG
+473 
-483 IYLLN
+483 
-488 VKVNADGSYDLSEV
+488 SYDGYQTLDELYS
-502 STGTTSY
+502 
-509 YTDMNAFLAK
+509 NAVTRNV
-519 EVNNR
+519 EDYNHQDNVG
-524 SEWYDITTAPFN
+524 
-536 W
+536 

>member
-12 NGITFCPYCGST
+12 NGITFCPYCGSA

-38 PAKVLVS
+38 PAKVLAP

-63 PTIDVSKYMILSA
+63 PTIDVSKYMTLSA

-100 QIATRFKKQ
+100 QITTRFKKQ

-121 SLTASLYDGYEA
+121 SLTASLYD

-244 LTVSADDTFLKNHE
+244 LTVHSNRDDFSDCIDKYGAMPQATEKTFTVEGLNEYVTSAD
-258 ITLSETSKTLTV
+258 TLS
-270 SGLKEPETIDPFEDS
+270 DS
-285 LLNIAVEGETVS
+285 VL
-297 GKLNILIR
+297 
-305 GCAPHLGVTVSSDL
+305 
-319 PADDPRSA
+319 
-327 LTYSVA
+327 
-333 TESPEGGYAQ
+333 
-343 GDVVTITAT
+343 
-352 PKFSSD
+352 
-358 FTNSYILSRDSLEVS
+358 VS
-373 LENVPHY
+373 LQNQAEDVFKSY
-380 LSSAD
+380 A
-385 EVTPDLLAQ
+385 AQ
-394 LKPLVENELNSSVD
+394 RFSNGQTFK
-408 YGMTYTSIWAADGSS
+408 GMTYLGNYILTPKNKDSWGDKDRIVLAYQVTVHHDYTSELNTTYDADDSFFWYITFNNVSKDADGNI
-423 PVSSES
+423 
-429 SASGPRWTGTASLL
+429 ASGLNDYDTPTTFVKIDSGVQKYSFSSSTETWEYYGYASL
-443 VDKDSDIYN
+443 DSLYN
-452 GSYYGDNMLVFPYEI
+452 AAVNQYVENYNHQDNV
-467 AYNVFS
+467 A
-473 GEGSGTAVGG
+473 
-483 IYLLN
+483 
-488 VKVNADGSYDLSEV
+488 
-502 STGTTSY
+502 
-509 YTDMNAFLAK
+509 
-519 EVNNR
+519 
-524 SEWYDITTAPFN
+524 
-536 W
+536 

>member
-12 NGITFCPYCGST
+12 NGITFCPYCGSA

-38 PAKVLVS
+38 PAKVLAP

-63 PTIDVSKYMILSA
+63 PTIDVSKYMTLSA

-100 QIATRFKKQ
+100 QITTRFKKQ

-121 SLTASLYDGYEA
+121 SLTASLYDGYET

-138 TCATGSADKTKNLSN
+138 TCVTGSADKTKNLSN

-164 SDEAEEAFGVKVKYS
+164 SDEAEEAFGVKVKYT

-244 LTVSADDTFLKNHE
+244 LTVHSNRDDFSDCIDKYGAMPQATEKTFTVEGLNEYVTSAD
-258 ITLSETSKTLTV
+258 TLS
-270 SGLKEPETIDPFEDS
+270 DS
-285 LLNIAVEGETVS
+285 VL
-297 GKLNILIR
+297 
-305 GCAPHLGVTVSSDL
+305 
-319 PADDPRSA
+319 
-327 LTYSVA
+327 
-333 TESPEGGYAQ
+333 
-343 GDVVTITAT
+343 
-352 PKFSSD
+352 
-358 FTNSYILSRDSLEVS
+358 VS
-373 LENVPHY
+373 LQNQAEDVFKSY
-380 LSSAD
+380 A
-385 EVTPDLLAQ
+385 AQ
-394 LKPLVENELNSSVD
+394 RFSNGQTFK
-408 YGMTYTSIWAADGSS
+408 GMTYLGNYILTPKNKDSWGDKDRIVLAYQVTVHHDYTSELNTTYDADDSFFWYITFNN
-423 PVSSES
+423 VSKDANDNI
-429 SASGPRWTGTASLL
+429 ASGLNDYDTPTTFVKIDSGVQKYSFSSSTETWEYYGYASL
-443 VDKDSDIYN
+443 DSLYN
-452 GSYYGDNMLVFPYEI
+452 AAVNQYVENYNHQDNV
-467 AYNVFS
+467 A
-473 GEGSGTAVGG
+473 
-483 IYLLN
+483 
-488 VKVNADGSYDLSEV
+488 
-502 STGTTSY
+502 
-509 YTDMNAFLAK
+509 
-519 EVNNR
+519 
-524 SEWYDITTAPFN
+524 
-536 W
+536 

>member
-63 PTIDVSKYMILSA
+63 PTIDVSKYMTLSA
-76 DGYNTVGKLNISFD
+76 DGYNTVGKLNIDFD
-90 TEKLEKDYGK
+90 TDKLEQDYGK
-100 QIATRFKKQ
+100 QITTRFKKQ
-109 MKNLKDDTYGLS
+109 MKNLKDDTFGLS

-164 SDEAEEAFGVKVKYS
+164 SDEAEEAFGVKVKYT

-234 SGLSNGDTVT
+234 SDLSNGDTVT
-244 LTVSADDTFLKNHE
+244 LTVHSNRDDFSDCIDKYGAMPQATEKTFTVEGLNEYVTSAD
-258 ITLSETSKTLTV
+258 TLS
-270 SGLKEPETIDPFEDS
+270 DS
-285 LLNIAVEGETVS
+285 VL
-297 GKLNILIR
+297 
-305 GCAPHLGVTVSSDL
+305 
-319 PADDPRSA
+319 
-327 LTYSVA
+327 
-333 TESPEGGYAQ
+333 
-343 GDVVTITAT
+343 
-352 PKFSSD
+352 
-358 FTNSYILSRDSLEVS
+358 VS
-373 LENVPHY
+373 LQNQAEDVFKSY
-380 LSSAD
+380 A
-385 EVTPDLLAQ
+385 AQ
-394 LKPLVENELNSSVD
+394 RFSNGQTFK
-408 YGMTYTSIWAADGSS
+408 GMTYLGNYILTPKNKDSWGDKDRIVLAYQVTVHHDYTSELNTTYDADDSFFWYITFNNVSKDADGNI
-423 PVSSES
+423 
-429 SASGPRWTGTASLL
+429 ASGLNDYDTPTTFVKIDSGVQKYSFSSSTETWEYYGYASL
-443 VDKDSDIYN
+443 DSLYN
-452 GSYYGDNMLVFPYEI
+452 AAVNQYVENYNHQDNV
-467 AYNVFS
+467 A
-473 GEGSGTAVGG
+473 
-483 IYLLN
+483 
-488 VKVNADGSYDLSEV
+488 
-502 STGTTSY
+502 
-509 YTDMNAFLAK
+509 
-519 EVNNR
+519 
-524 SEWYDITTAPFN
+524 
-536 W
+536 

>member
-63 PTIDVSKYMILSA
+63 PTIDVSKYMTLSA

-164 SDEAEEAFGVKVKYS
+164 SDEAEEAFGVKVKYT

-244 LTVSADDTFLKNHE
+244 LTVHSNRDDFSDCIDKYGAMPQATEKTFTVAGLNEYVTSAD
-258 ITLSETSKTLTV
+258 TLS
-270 SGLKEPETIDPFEDS
+270 DS
-285 LLNIAVEGETVS
+285 VL
-297 GKLNILIR
+297 
-305 GCAPHLGVTVSSDL
+305 
-319 PADDPRSA
+319 
-327 LTYSVA
+327 
-333 TESPEGGYAQ
+333 
-343 GDVVTITAT
+343 
-352 PKFSSD
+352 
-358 FTNSYILSRDSLEVS
+358 VS
-373 LENVPHY
+373 LQNQAEDVFKSY
-380 LSSAD
+380 A
-385 EVTPDLLAQ
+385 AQ
-394 LKPLVENELNSSVD
+394 RFSNGQTFK
-408 YGMTYTSIWAADGSS
+408 GMTYLGNYILTPKNKDSWGDKDRIVLAYQVTVHHDYTSELNTTYDADDSFFWYITFNNVSKDADGNI
-423 PVSSES
+423 
-429 SASGPRWTGTASLL
+429 ASGLNDYDTPTTFVKIDSGVQKYSFSSSTETWEYYGYASL
-443 VDKDSDIYN
+443 DSLYN
-452 GSYYGDNMLVFPYEI
+452 AAVNQYVENYNHQDNV
-467 AYNVFS
+467 A
-473 GEGSGTAVGG
+473 
-483 IYLLN
+483 
-488 VKVNADGSYDLSEV
+488 
-502 STGTTSY
+502 
-509 YTDMNAFLAK
+509 
-519 EVNNR
+519 
-524 SEWYDITTAPFN
+524 
-536 W
+536 

>member
-38 PAKVLVS
+38 PAKVLVP

-63 PTIDVSKYMILSA
+63 PTIDVSKYMTLSA

-121 SLTASLYDGYEA
+121 SLTASLYDGHET

-244 LTVSADDTFLKNHE
+244 LTVHSNCDDFSDCIDKYGAMPQATEKTFTVEGLNEYVTSAD
-258 ITLSETSKTLTV
+258 TLS
-270 SGLKEPETIDPFEDS
+270 DS
-285 LLNIAVEGETVS
+285 VL
-297 GKLNILIR
+297 
-305 GCAPHLGVTVSSDL
+305 
-319 PADDPRSA
+319 
-327 LTYSVA
+327 
-333 TESPEGGYAQ
+333 
-343 GDVVTITAT
+343 
-352 PKFSSD
+352 
-358 FTNSYILSRDSLEVS
+358 VS
-373 LENVPHY
+373 LQNQAEDVFKSY
-380 LSSAD
+380 A
-385 EVTPDLLAQ
+385 AQ
-394 LKPLVENELNSSVD
+394 RFSNGQTFK
-408 YGMTYTSIWAADGSS
+408 GMTYLGNYILTPKNKDSWGDKDRIVLAYQVTVHHDYTSELNTTYDADDSFFWYITFNNVSKDADGNI
-423 PVSSES
+423 
-429 SASGPRWTGTASLL
+429 ASGLNDYDTPTTFVKIDSGVQKYSFSSSTETWEYYGYASL
-443 VDKDSDIYN
+443 DSLYN
-452 GSYYGDNMLVFPYEI
+452 AAVNQYVENYNHQDNV
-467 AYNVFS
+467 A
-473 GEGSGTAVGG
+473 
-483 IYLLN
+483 
-488 VKVNADGSYDLSEV
+488 
-502 STGTTSY
+502 
-509 YTDMNAFLAK
+509 
-519 EVNNR
+519 
-524 SEWYDITTAPFN
+524 
-536 W
+536 

>member
-12 NGITFCPYCGST
+12 NGITFCPYCGSA

-38 PAKVLVS
+38 PAKVLVP

-63 PTIDVSKYMILSA
+63 PTIDVSKYMTLSA

-138 TCATGSADKTKNLSN
+138 TCATGSADKTKGLSN

-164 SDEAEEAFGVKVKYS
+164 SDEAEEAFGVKVKYT

-234 SGLSNGDTVT
+234 SGLSNGGTVT
-244 LTVSADDTFLKNHE
+244 LTVHSNRDDFSDCIDKYGAMPQATEKTFTVAGLNEYVTSAD
-258 ITLSETSKTLTV
+258 TLS
-270 SGLKEPETIDPFEDS
+270 DS
-285 LLNIAVEGETVS
+285 VL
-297 GKLNILIR
+297 
-305 GCAPHLGVTVSSDL
+305 
-319 PADDPRSA
+319 
-327 LTYSVA
+327 
-333 TESPEGGYAQ
+333 
-343 GDVVTITAT
+343 
-352 PKFSSD
+352 
-358 FTNSYILSRDSLEVS
+358 VS
-373 LENVPHY
+373 LQNQAEDVFKSY
-380 LSSAD
+380 A
-385 EVTPDLLAQ
+385 AQ
-394 LKPLVENELNSSVD
+394 RFSNGQTFK
-408 YGMTYTSIWAADGSS
+408 GMTYLGNYILTPKNKDSWGDKDRIVLAYQVTVHHDYTSELNTTYDADDSFFWYITFNNVSKDADGNI
-423 PVSSES
+423 
-429 SASGPRWTGTASLL
+429 ASGLNDYDTPTTFVKIDSGVQKYSFSSSTETWEYYGYASL
-443 VDKDSDIYN
+443 DSLYN
-452 GSYYGDNMLVFPYEI
+452 AAVNQYVENYNHQDNV
-467 AYNVFS
+467 A
-473 GEGSGTAVGG
+473 
-483 IYLLN
+483 
-488 VKVNADGSYDLSEV
+488 
-502 STGTTSY
+502 
-509 YTDMNAFLAK
+509 
-519 EVNNR
+519 
-524 SEWYDITTAPFN
+524 
-536 W
+536 

>member
-38 PAKVLVS
+38 PAKVLVP

-63 PTIDVSKYMILSA
+63 PTIDVSKYMTLSA

-109 MKNLKDDTYGLS
+109 MKNLKDDTFGLS

-244 LTVSADDTFLKNHE
+244 LTVHSNRDDFSDCIDKYGAMPQATEKTFTVEGLNEYVTSAD
-258 ITLSETSKTLTV
+258 TLS
-270 SGLKEPETIDPFEDS
+270 DS
-285 LLNIAVEGETVS
+285 VL
-297 GKLNILIR
+297 
-305 GCAPHLGVTVSSDL
+305 
-319 PADDPRSA
+319 
-327 LTYSVA
+327 
-333 TESPEGGYAQ
+333 
-343 GDVVTITAT
+343 
-352 PKFSSD
+352 
-358 FTNSYILSRDSLEVS
+358 VS
-373 LENVPHY
+373 LQNQAEDVFKSY
-380 LSSAD
+380 A
-385 EVTPDLLAQ
+385 AQ
-394 LKPLVENELNSSVD
+394 RFSNGQTFK
-408 YGMTYTSIWAADGSS
+408 GMTYLGNYILT
-423 PVSSES
+423 PK
-429 SASGPRWTGTASLL
+429 
-443 VDKDSDIYN
+443 DKDSWGDKDRIVLAYQVTVHHDYTSELN
-452 GSYYGDNMLVFPYEI
+452 TTYDADDSFFWYITFNNVSKDADGNIASGLNDYDTPTTFVKIDSGVQKYSFSSSTETWEYYGYASLDSLYNAAVNQYVENYNHQDNV
-467 AYNVFS
+467 A
-473 GEGSGTAVGG
+473 
-483 IYLLN
+483 
-488 VKVNADGSYDLSEV
+488 
-502 STGTTSY
+502 
-509 YTDMNAFLAK
+509 
-519 EVNNR
+519 
-524 SEWYDITTAPFN
+524 
-536 W
+536 

>member
-12 NGITFCPYCGST
+12 NGITFCPYCGSA

-38 PAKVLVS
+38 PAKVLAP

-63 PTIDVSKYMILSA
+63 PTIDVSKYMTLSA

-100 QIATRFKKQ
+100 QITTRFKKQ

-138 TCATGSADKTKNLSN
+138 TCATGSADKTKGLSN

-164 SDEAEEAFGVKVKYS
+164 SDEAEEAFGVKVKYT

-244 LTVSADDTFLKNHE
+244 LTVHSNRDDFSDCIDKYGAMPQATEKTFTVEGLNEYVTSAD
-258 ITLSETSKTLTV
+258 TLS
-270 SGLKEPETIDPFEDS
+270 DS
-285 LLNIAVEGETVS
+285 VL
-297 GKLNILIR
+297 
-305 GCAPHLGVTVSSDL
+305 
-319 PADDPRSA
+319 
-327 LTYSVA
+327 
-333 TESPEGGYAQ
+333 
-343 GDVVTITAT
+343 
-352 PKFSSD
+352 
-358 FTNSYILSRDSLEVS
+358 VS
-373 LENVPHY
+373 LQNQAEDVFKSY
-380 LSSAD
+380 A
-385 EVTPDLLAQ
+385 AQ
-394 LKPLVENELNSSVD
+394 RFSNGQTFK
-408 YGMTYTSIWAADGSS
+408 GMTYLGNYILTPKNKDSWGDKDRIVLAYQVTVHHDYTSELNTTYDADDSFFWYITFNN
-423 PVSSES
+423 VSKDANDNI
-429 SASGPRWTGTASLL
+429 ASGLNDYDTPTTFVKIDSGVQKYSFSSSTETWEYYGYASL
-443 VDKDSDIYN
+443 DSLYN
-452 GSYYGDNMLVFPYEI
+452 AAVNQYVENYNHQDNV
-467 AYNVFS
+467 A
-473 GEGSGTAVGG
+473 
-483 IYLLN
+483 
-488 VKVNADGSYDLSEV
+488 
-502 STGTTSY
+502 
-509 YTDMNAFLAK
+509 
-519 EVNNR
+519 
-524 SEWYDITTAPFN
+524 
-536 W
+536 

>member
-63 PTIDVSKYMILSA
+63 PTIDVSKYMTLSA
-76 DGYNTVGKLNISFD
+76 DGYNTVGKLNIDFD
-90 TEKLEKDYGK
+90 TDKLEQDYGK
-100 QIATRFKKQ
+100 QITTRFKKQ
-109 MKNLKDDTYGLS
+109 MKNLKDDTFGLS

-164 SDEAEEAFGVKVKYS
+164 SDEAEEAFGVKVKYT

-244 LTVSADDTFLKNHE
+244 LTVHSNRDDFSDCIDKYGAMPQATEKTFTVEGLNEYVTSAD
-258 ITLSETSKTLTV
+258 TLS
-270 SGLKEPETIDPFEDS
+270 DS
-285 LLNIAVEGETVS
+285 VL
-297 GKLNILIR
+297 
-305 GCAPHLGVTVSSDL
+305 
-319 PADDPRSA
+319 
-327 LTYSVA
+327 
-333 TESPEGGYAQ
+333 
-343 GDVVTITAT
+343 
-352 PKFSSD
+352 
-358 FTNSYILSRDSLEVS
+358 VS
-373 LENVPHY
+373 LQNQAEDVFKSY
-380 LSSAD
+380 A
-385 EVTPDLLAQ
+385 AQ
-394 LKPLVENELNSSVD
+394 RFSNGQTFK
-408 YGMTYTSIWAADGSS
+408 GMTYLGNYILTPKNKDSWGDKDRIVLAYQVTVHHDYTSELNTTYDADDSFFWYITFNNVSKDADGNI
-423 PVSSES
+423 
-429 SASGPRWTGTASLL
+429 ASGLNDYDTPTTFVKIDSGVQKYSFSSSTETWEYYGYASL
-443 VDKDSDIYN
+443 DSLYN
-452 GSYYGDNMLVFPYEI
+452 AAVNQYVENYNHQDNV
-467 AYNVFS
+467 A
-473 GEGSGTAVGG
+473 
-483 IYLLN
+483 
-488 VKVNADGSYDLSEV
+488 
-502 STGTTSY
+502 
-509 YTDMNAFLAK
+509 
-519 EVNNR
+519 
-524 SEWYDITTAPFN
+524 
-536 W
+536 